1 MQISNSFILSLLF
14 VFHLDSF
21 LVQFLNSLFK
31 TVDHVIFD
39 GVALILIAQLVYK
52 FLEFFFF
59 LFHIDVVAFQV
70 VMLLALENFIKLV
83 IKSIDYQL
91 KLFLLF
97 SNACSLFLL
106 LVSEWSLT

>member
-1 MQISNSFILSLLF
+1 MQISDSFVLSLLF

-31 TVDHVIFD
+31 TVDHVILD
-39 GVALILIAQLVYK
+39 GIALILITQLVNK
-52 FLEFFFF
+52 LLELFFF
-59 LFHIDVVAFQV
+59 LFHIDVIAFQI
-70 VMLLALENFIKLV
+70 VMLLTLENFVKLV
-83 IKSIDYQL
+83 IKSIDYKL

-97 SNACSLFLL
+97 SYACSLFLL